1 MTAAEVFADI
11 QSRLQSRPEKLAG
24 LNVVYQFDL
33 TGEGAGTWQLKIHDG
48 RAEVHEG
55 AVDPAGTTLVA
66 SSSDWLQIA
75 TGKLDPTV
83 AFMQGK
89 LKVKGDMPL
98 AMKLQGLMR

>member
-11 QSRLQSRPEKLAG
+11 ASRLQNRPDKLAG
-24 LNVVYQFDL
+24 LSAVYQFDL
-33 TGEGAGTWQLKIHDG
+33 TGEEAGTWQLKIKDG
-48 RAEVHEG
+48 RAEVHQG
-55 AVDPAGTTLVA
+55 AVDPASTTLVA

-75 TGKLDPTV
+75 TGKLDPTM